1 MMAAHFLFSPVLGS
15 VVAAVA
21 CILGHNYTI
30 WLGFKGGKGIA
41 TSAGVALAL
50 FPVLIGFCSAFR
62 P

>member
-15 VVAAVA
+15 VVAVA